1 MAMIDYRLTSKRLDE
16 LRTVHRETSDIR
28 SAYRIHTVILLG
40 QGWSVAQVAEALL
53 IDTET
58 VRRYFKRYRKGGI
71 EELLRI
77 SYVGGEA
84 LLDEQ
89 QLAQLDAH
97 LQTKVYLLAKGIA
110 EWVKDRWGVSYTE
123 SGMAALLR
131 RLGYRYKKPKLIPGK
146 ADPEAQREFLATDYE
161 KAKENSGE
169 GGPLYF
175 ADGVHP
181 QHNPIAGSGWIKRG
195 KDFPLPTNTGR
206 RRLNINGAIDITT
219 LAAEVRMDATING
232 ESTLA
237 LIKQIE
243 TKHPDCPYI
252 PIICDNASY
261 YRSKAVQEYLETSR
275 VELIFLPPYSPNLN
289 LIERLWRFMKR
300 EILYGTYYPT
310 FKEFKTACEKFFR
323 ELGTYESRL
332 RSLLTENFQILGV

>member
-146 ADPEAQREFLATDYE
+146 ADPEAQREFLATDCE

>member
-310 FKEFKTACEKFFR
+310 FKEFKMACEKFFR